1 MVRRNL
7 TPLTAILVLGLSVC
21 GIVNCVAQQPTT
33 QETDEDRL
41 HGRWR
46 VIYAEH
52 DGKPVKEDTT
62 FTFEQPGHVWTK
74 INGTYPMVR
83 RYKLDAS
90 KKTLDIEWSVASI
103 GTYVLDGNTLVH
115 RLAIE
120 YQDQNG
126 KTVRQTFLRVF
137 KRD

>member
-1 MVRRNL
+1 MVCHNL
-7 TPLTAILVLGLSVC
+7 KPLTAVLVLGLAC
-21 GIVNCVAQQPTT
+21 GSLPKCGAQQA
-33 QETDEDRL
+33 DEDRL
-41 HGRWR
+41 RGQWR
-46 VIYAEH
+46 VIYVEH

-62 FTFEQPGHVWTK
+62 FTFEQPGHVRTK
-74 INGTYPMVR
+74 IDGTYPMVR

-90 KKTLDIEWSVASI
+90 KKILDIEWSVAST

-115 RLAIE
+115 RFAIE